1 MYELMTRE
9 IVVRVAPEFMAED
22 SVPEDNYYVWTYRVE
37 IENCGTET
45 IQLCTR
51 QWQIIDA
58 MGKTEDVY
66 GQGVVGEQPVLGP
79 GDGFEYSSGAPL
91 TTPSGLMAG
100 SYTVQTATG
109 ELFDVRV
116 PAFSLDSPHETSRL
130 N

>member
-9 IVVRVAPEFMAED
+9 IVVRVAPEYMVEESA
-22 SVPEDNYYVWTYRVE
+22 PEDDFYVWTYKVE

-58 MGKTEDVY
+58 SGKTEEVY
-66 GQGVVGEQPVLGP
+66 GEGVVGEQPVLGP

-91 TTPSGLMAG
+91 GTPSGLMAG

-109 ELFDVRV
+109 ELFDVRI
-116 PAFSLDSPHETSRL
+116 PAFSLDSPHEIRRL

>member
-9 IVVRVAPEFMAED
+9 ILVRVAPEFMVEESA
-22 SVPEDNYYVWTYRVE
+22 PEDDYYVWSYKVE

-45 IQLCTR
+45 IQLKTR

-58 MGKTEDVY
+58 SGKTEEIHGD
-66 GQGVVGEQPVLGP
+66 GVVGENPVLGP

-91 TTPSGLMAG
+91 STPSGLMAG
-100 SYTVQTATG
+100 SYTVQTNTG
-109 ELFDVRV
+109 ELFEVRI
-116 PAFSLDSPHETSRL
+116 PAFSLDSPHETRRL

>member
-9 IVVRVAPEFMAED
+9 ILVRVAPEFMVEESA
-22 SVPEDNYYVWTYRVE
+22 PEDDYYVWSYKVE

-45 IQLCTR
+45 IQLKTR

-58 MGKTEDVY
+58 SGKTEEIHGD
-66 GQGVVGEQPVLGP
+66 GVVGENPVLGP

-91 TTPSGLMAG
+91 STPSGLMAG
-100 SYTVQTATG
+100 SYTVQTSTG
-109 ELFDVRV
+109 ELFEVRI
-116 PAFSLDSPHETSRL
+116 PSFSLDSPHETRRL